1 MHRWVDHTAEL
12 ELELSAPDEAGV
24 FAEALAAVAELLSD
38 AEPGG
43 DPVSRDVAVESADR
57 PALLADWLG
66 ELLFLAE
73 TEDLVPERAGELHLD
88 GNRLRARVQGRRGA
102 VRPYVKAV
110 TYHGL
115 VLEPAGGGWHARVV
129 LDV

>member
-12 ELELSAPDEAGV
+12 ELELSARDEAGV

-38 AEPGG
+38 AAPRGAR
-43 DPVSRDVAVESADR
+43 VARDVTVESADR

-66 ELLFLAE
+66 ELFFLAE
-73 TEDLVPERAGELHLD
+73 TEGLVPERADALRLE
-88 GNRLRARVQGRRGA
+88 GNRVRARVEGRRGA

-115 VLEPAGGGWHARVV
+115 VSEPADGGWRARLV

>member
-12 ELELSAPDEAGV
+12 ELELSARDEPGV
-24 FAEALAAVAELLSD
+24 FAAALAAVADLLSD
-38 AEPGG
+38 AEAGG
-43 DPVSRDVAVESADR
+43 EPVRREVTVESADR
-57 PALLADWLG
+57 PALLADWLA

-73 TEDLVPERAGELHLD
+73 TEDLVPERADDLRLD
-88 GNRLRARVQGRRGA
+88 GNRLRARVEGRRGA

-115 VLEPAGGGWHARVV
+115 VSEPADGGWRARVV

>member
-12 ELELSAPDEAGV
+12 ELELGARDEEGV
-24 FAEALAAVAELLSD
+24 FVEALGAVAELLSD
-38 AEPGG
+38 DEPSG
-43 DPVSRDVAVESADR
+43 DPVEREVIVDSADR
-57 PALLADWLG
+57 AALLADWIA

-73 TEDLVPERAGELHLD
+73 TEALVPVRAAALRLD
-88 GNRLRARVQGRRGA
+88 GNGLRARVEARRGA

-115 VLEPAGGGWHARVV
+115 VFEPAENGWRARVV

>member
-12 ELELSAPDEAGV
+12 ELELSAQDEAGV
-24 FAEALAAVAELLSD
+24 FAEALAAVADLLSD
-38 AEPGG
+38 ADAGG
-43 DPVSRDVAVESADR
+43 ELVRREVAVESADR
-57 PALLADWLG
+57 QALLADWLA

-73 TEDLVPERAGELHLD
+73 SEDLVPERADDLRLD
-88 GNRLRARVQGRRGA
+88 GTSRRAQVQGRRGA

-115 VLEPAGGGWHARVV
+115 VSERVEGGWCARVV